1 MKICA
6 IRETI
11 LITLCL
17 VVASLP
23 AAAQTGATASRMK
36 PAKRALYECMVQ
48 AIGND
53 GLRESVDV
61 AGKPKKKGEIEGSC
75 DGSTAEALFK
85 AMEGNSIEDKNA
97 VTGVTSRRS
106 GKALWCA
113 VFPLTPPSY
122 SCTFMMEAS
131 QPFVDAMR

>member
-1 MKICA
+1 MSA
-6 IRETI
+6 VRNTI
-11 LITLCL
+11 LLALCL
-17 VVASLP
+17 VVAALP
-23 AAAQTGATASRMK
+23 AVAQTGATAARMK

-61 AGKPKKKGEIEGSC
+61 AGKPRKKGEIEGSC
-75 DGSTAEALFK
+75 EGSAAQALFR
-85 AMEGNSIEDKNA
+85 AMEGHSLEDKNA

-106 GKALWCA
+106 GRALWCA

-131 QPFVDAMR
+131 QSFVDAMR

>member
-1 MKICA
+1 MRA

-11 LITLCL
+11 LVTLCL
-17 VVASLP
+17 VVAGLP
-23 AAAQTGATASRMK
+23 ALAQTGATASRIK
-36 PAKRALYECMVQ
+36 PAKRALYECMVES
-48 AIGND
+48 IGND
-53 GLRESVDV
+53 GFRESVDV

-75 DGSTAEALFK
+75 EGRTAEALFK
-85 AMEGNSIEDKNA
+85 AMEGKSIEDKNA
-97 VTGVTSRRS
+97 VTGITSRRA

-131 QPFVDAMR
+131 QPFVDALR